1 VLKPQAG
8 KREMAIMKHVI
19 PDHAEEP
26 TWQEKVE
33 TQIKETEVRL
43 RSLREYDKVLEVL
56 MVGSG
61 GGAPA

>member
-1 VLKPQAG
+1 
-8 KREMAIMKHVI
+8 MKHVI